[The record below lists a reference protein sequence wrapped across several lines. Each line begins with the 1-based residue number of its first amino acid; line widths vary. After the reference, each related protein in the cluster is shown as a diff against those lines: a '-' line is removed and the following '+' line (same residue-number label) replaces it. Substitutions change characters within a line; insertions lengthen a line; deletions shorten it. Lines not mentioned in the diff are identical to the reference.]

1 LPRQLFFAILS
12 TSSDHLVGLEL
23 PVEYGAVESRS
34 STSCSC
40 VQLDVSL
47 LPSLDCKMKNRTP
60 VAELQNKLG
69 MPSSDTIESLRLLKA
84 FIRLE
89 PGHRD
94 AVIEF
99 VERLAADG
107 GDADYPGDPA

>member
-1 LPRQLFFAILS
+1 
-12 TSSDHLVGLEL
+12 
-23 PVEYGAVESRS
+23 
-34 STSCSC
+34 
-40 VQLDVSL
+40 
-47 LPSLDCKMKNRTP
+47 MKDRTP
-60 VAELQNKLG
+60 IAELQNKLG
-69 MPSSDTIESLRLLKA
+69 TPSSDTVESLRLLRA

-89 PGHRD
+89 ASHRD

>member
-1 LPRQLFFAILS
+1 
-12 TSSDHLVGLEL
+12 
-23 PVEYGAVESRS
+23 
-34 STSCSC
+34 
-40 VQLDVSL
+40 
-47 LPSLDCKMKNRTP
+47 MKNRTP

-89 PGHRD
+89 AAHRD

>member
-1 LPRQLFFAILS
+1 
-12 TSSDHLVGLEL
+12 
-23 PVEYGAVESRS
+23 
-34 STSCSC
+34 
-40 VQLDVSL
+40 
-47 LPSLDCKMKNRTP
+47 MKNRTP

-89 PGHRD
+89 SGHRN